1 MEIMNFSEWISLSYP
16 IQHNLNSYF
25 VKYVEEC
32 SKNINKLFKNNTIV
46 IACKGHSGSMIA
58 SSIAFQL
65 KTIYNKQVVVC
76 ILRKVEEKAHNNKF
90 VSYLDVLIKNPIIVV
105 DDFIETGHTIR
116 SIINAIHLLIGEDRI
131 IDELIVTNSEVELS
145 KYYKDIIDN
154 FQYILC
160 NQFLRFQLFIKG
172 TGIIIFFQIKN
183 KKEKINDE
191 KNNVQ
196 IV

>member
-1 MEIMNFSEWISLSYP
+1 MNFSECIYLSYP

-32 SKNINKLFKNNTIV
+32 SKNIDKLFKSSTIV

-76 ILRKVEEKAHNNKF
+76 ILRKHEEKAHNHQF
-90 VSYLDVLIKNPIIVV
+90 VSYLNVLINNPIIVI

-116 SIINAIHLLIGEDRI
+116 SIISAIHLLIGDNRK
-131 IDELIVTNSEVELS
+131 IDELIVTNSEAELS
-145 KYYKDIIDN
+145 KHYKDIIEN

-160 NQFLRFQLFIKG
+160 N
-172 TGIIIFFQIKN
+172 
-183 KKEKINDE
+183 
-191 KNNVQ
+191 
-196 IV
+196 

>member
-1 MEIMNFSEWISLSYP
+1 MEIINFSECIYLSYP

-32 SKNINKLFKNNTIV
+32 SKNINKLFKNDTIV

-58 SSIAFQL
+58 SSVAFQL
-65 KTIYNKQVVVC
+65 KTIYYKKVVVC
-76 ILRKVEEKAHNNKF
+76 ILRKFEEKAHNNQF
-90 VSYLDVLIKNPIIVV
+90 VSYLNVLINNPIIVI

-116 SIINAIHLLIGEDRI
+116 SIISAIHLLIGEDRI

-145 KYYKDIIDN
+145 KYYKDIIEN

-160 NQFLRFQLFIKG
+160 N
-172 TGIIIFFQIKN
+172 
-183 KKEKINDE
+183 
-191 KNNVQ
+191 
-196 IV
+196 

>member
-1 MEIMNFSEWISLSYP
+1 MEIMNFSEYIYLLYP

-32 SKNINKLFKNNTIV
+32 SKNIDKLFKSSTIV

-65 KTIYNKQVVVC
+65 KTVYHKQVVVC
-76 ILRKVEEKAHNNKF
+76 ILRKHEEKAHNHQF
-90 VSYLDVLIKNPIIVV
+90 VSYLDVLINNPIIVV

-116 SIINAIHLLIGEDRI
+116 SIINMIHLLIGEDRL
-131 IDELIVTNSEVELS
+131 IDELIVTNSKFMLN
-145 KYYKDIIDN
+145 KYYKDIIEN

-160 NQFLRFQLFIKG
+160 N
-172 TGIIIFFQIKN
+172 
-183 KKEKINDE
+183 
-191 KNNVQ
+191 
-196 IV
+196 

>member
-1 MEIMNFSEWISLSYP
+1 MEIMNFSECIYLSYP

-25 VKYVEEC
+25 VQYVEEC
-32 SKNINKLFKNNTIV
+32 SKNINKLFKNDTIV

-65 KTIYNKQVVVC
+65 KTVYHKQVVVC
-76 ILRKVEEKAHNNKF
+76 ILRKIEEKAHNNQF
-90 VSYLDVLIKNPIIVV
+90 VSYLNVLIKNPIVV
-105 DDFIETGHTIR
+105 IDDFIETGHTIR
-116 SIINAIHLLIGEDRI
+116 SIISAIHLLIGEDRK
-131 IDELIVTNSEVELS
+131 IDELIVTNSEIELS
-145 KYYKDIIDN
+145 KHYKDIIDN

-160 NQFLRFQLFIKG
+160 NQFLRFQLFVKG

>member
-1 MEIMNFSEWISLSYP
+1 M
-16 IQHNLNSYF
+16 
-25 VKYVEEC
+25 
-32 SKNINKLFKNNTIV
+32 
-46 IACKGHSGSMIA
+46 
-58 SSIAFQL
+58 
-65 KTIYNKQVVVC
+65 
-76 ILRKVEEKAHNNKF
+76 
-90 VSYLDVLIKNPIIVV
+90 
-105 DDFIETGHTIR
+105 
-116 SIINAIHLLIGEDRI
+116 IHLLIGDDRK
-131 IDELIVTNSEVELS
+131 IDELIVANSEFELN
-145 KYYKDIIDN
+145 KHYKDIIEN

>member
-1 MEIMNFSEWISLSYP
+1 MEIINFSECIYLSYP

-32 SKNINKLFKNNTIV
+32 SKNIDKLFKSKTIV

-58 SSIAFQL
+58 SSVAFQL

-76 ILRKVEEKAHNNKF
+76 ILRKFEEKAHNNQF
-90 VSYLDVLIKNPIIVV
+90 VSYLNILIKNPIVV
-105 DDFIETGHTIR
+105 IDDFIETGHTIR
-116 SIINAIHLLIGEDRI
+116 SIISAIHLLIGEDRK
-131 IDELIVTNSEVELS
+131 IDELIVTNSELELS
-145 KYYKDIIDN
+145 KYHKDIIEN

-160 NQFLRFQLFIKG
+160 NQFLRFQLFVKG

>member
-160 NQFLRFQLFIKG
+160 N
-172 TGIIIFFQIKN
+172 
-183 KKEKINDE
+183 
-191 KNNVQ
+191 
-196 IV
+196 

>member
-160 NQFLRFQLFIKG
+160 NQFLRFQLFVKG

>member
-1 MEIMNFSEWISLSYP
+1 MNFSEYIYLSYP

-32 SKNINKLFKNNTIV
+32 SKNINKLFKNDTIV

-65 KTIYNKQVVVC
+65 KTVYHKQVVVC
-76 ILRKVEEKAHNNKF
+76 ILRKHEEKAHNNQF
-90 VSYLDVLIKNPIIVV
+90 VSYLNVLINNPIIVV

-116 SIINAIHLLIGEDRI
+116 SIISAIHLLIGEDRK
-131 IDELIVTNSEVELS
+131 IDELIVTNSKFMLN
-145 KYYKDIIDN
+145 KYYKDIIEN

-160 NQFLRFQLFIKG
+160 N
-172 TGIIIFFQIKN
+172 
-183 KKEKINDE
+183 
-191 KNNVQ
+191 
-196 IV
+196 

>member
-1 MEIMNFSEWISLSYP
+1 MEIINFSESIYLSYP

-32 SKNINKLFKNNTIV
+32 SKNIDKLFKSSTIV

-65 KTIYNKQVVVC
+65 KTVYHKQVVVC
-76 ILRKVEEKAHNNKF
+76 ILRKFEEKAHNRQF
-90 VSYLDVLIKNPIIVV
+90 ITHLDVLIDNPIIVV

-116 SIINAIHLLIGEDRI
+116 SIINAIHLLIGEDRL
-131 IDELIVTNSEVELS
+131 IDELIVTNSVAELN
-145 KYYKDIIDN
+145 KHYKDIIEN

-160 NQFLRFQLFIKG
+160 NQFLRFQLFVKG

>member
-1 MEIMNFSEWISLSYP
+1 MEIMNFSEYIYLLYP

-32 SKNINKLFKNNTIV
+32 SKNIDKLFKSSTIV

-65 KTIYNKQVVVC
+65 KTIYHKQVVVC
-76 ILRKVEEKAHNNKF
+76 ILRKYEEKAHNHQF
-90 VSYLDVLIKNPIIVV
+90 ITHLDVLIDNPIIVV

-116 SIINAIHLLIGEDRI
+116 SIINTIHLLIGEDRL
-131 IDELIVTNSEVELS
+131 IDELIVTNSKFMLN
-145 KYYKDIIDN
+145 KYYKDIIEN

-160 NQFLRFQLFIKG
+160 N
-172 TGIIIFFQIKN
+172 
-183 KKEKINDE
+183 
-191 KNNVQ
+191 
-196 IV
+196 

>member
-116 SIINAIHLLIGEDRI
+116 SIINTIHLLIGEDRI

-160 NQFLRFQLFIKG
+160 NQFLRFQLFVKG